1 LAIQKSLPEAEAPL
15 EEPATTTE
23 DASVERLLA
32 HVESPAAVTMGET
45 PKPPAQPVPPVA
57 PGLRS
62 ARVVSMPG
70 TTIEI
75 TWRGQRDPVPAVL
88 DEGVDRALIARA
100 MAAGDAALVEVD
112 ASGQAVIVGVIQR
125 RLPETVELKADK
137 IVLDAE
143 QEVTIRAGRAALRL
157 REDGDVELVGSRIST
172 LSRGL
177 YRIVG
182 RVLRLN

>member
-1 LAIQKSLPEAEAPL
+1 MASRNTLPEGPEAQL
-15 EEPATTTE
+15 EEPASPAE

-32 HVESPAAVTMGET
+32 HVESPA
-45 PKPPAQPVPPVA
+45 PKPPIT
-57 PGLRS
+57 PGMRS
-62 ARVVSMPG
+62 ARVSTMQG
-70 TTIEI
+70 TVIEI

-100 MAAGDAALVEVD
+100 MAAGDAVLAEVD

-125 RLPETVELKADK
+125 RLPEIAEIKAEK
-137 IVLDAE
+137 IVIDAE